1 MGCINPAFLVETIV
15 SIKTPN
21 LYDSLCVPVHLILH
35 RASASDKMFVCVH
48 DFSINVQSWVL
59 FLGLLNH
66 FIEHVV
72 EKEISFSVEQEDKI
86 IRKVPAG
93 VDTFQCLYYS
103 WLPVEIHF
111 NDQCRIVFEVHITVG
126 EGCRWSSLHVLANAT
141 YRYGIWN
148 RLNFLLELAAQKQTG
163 ISEHYINRSSNHS
176 IAIST
181 PNTKCKTRE
190 LFWMLNILTAT
201 EFLSISILS

>member
-1 MGCINPAFLVETIV
+1 MFNIDNTFNHLGAQISTSYCSVTRGGYNETLVHQHAEIDWLHVGCINPAFLVETIV

-103 WLPVEIHF
+103 
-111 NDQCRIVFEVHITVG
+111 
-126 EGCRWSSLHVLANAT
+126 
-141 YRYGIWN
+141 
-148 RLNFLLELAAQKQTG
+148 
-163 ISEHYINRSSNHS
+163 
-176 IAIST
+176 
-181 PNTKCKTRE
+181 
-190 LFWMLNILTAT
+190 
-201 EFLSISILS
+201 